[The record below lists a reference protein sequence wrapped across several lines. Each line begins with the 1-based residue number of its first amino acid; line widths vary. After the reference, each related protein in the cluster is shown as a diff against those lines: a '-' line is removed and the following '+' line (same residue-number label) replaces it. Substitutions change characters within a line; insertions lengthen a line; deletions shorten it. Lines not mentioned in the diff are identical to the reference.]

1 MALLLVLSPA
11 LTAGCSIR
19 RFAINKL
26 GDALAET
33 GTAYASDD
41 DPDLIRDATP
51 FALKLIESL
60 LEQNPE
66 HAGLLLAA
74 AGGFTQYAW
83 AYVQQDADAVE
94 DEDLQA
100 ALDLRARARRLYL
113 RAYRYGA
120 RGLEA
125 VHQGLGSLLESDPKG
140 AVRLAGKDDLP
151 RLYWTAASLM
161 AAISLSKDDPDRIAD
176 LSIVDALLARAVE
189 LDPDY
194 DRGALHELMI
204 NWEGARSDA
213 MGGSAERA
221 RRHFERAMELSGG
234 KRASPLV
241 ALAENVSVRN
251 QDRAEFESLLER
263 ALLVDA
269 DAAPEWRLENL
280 LMQRRARWL
289 LSRVDLL
296 FVE

>member
-1 MALLLVLSPA
+1 LVLTPVF
-11 LTAGCSIR
+11 LAGCSIR

-26 GDALAET
+26 GDALAEP

-60 LEQNPE
+60 LEQSPK

-83 AYVQQDADAVE
+83 AYVQQDADETE
-94 DEDLQA
+94 DRDLNAAA
-100 ALDLRARARRLYL
+100 ALRLRARRLYL
-113 RAYRYGA
+113 RACRYGV
-120 RGLEA
+120 RGLEGE
-125 VHQGLGSLLESDPKG
+125 HPGFGPLLGSDPAG
-140 AVRLAGKDDLP
+140 AARVAEKKDVPL
-151 RLYWTAASLM
+151 LYWTAASLA

-176 LSIVDALLARAVE
+176 LPAVGALLARASQ

-194 DRGALHELMI
+194 DRGALHGLMI
-204 NWEGARSDA
+204 SWEGGRSDA
-213 MGGSAERA
+213 MGGSLQRA
-221 RRHFERAMELSGG
+221 RSHFQRAMELSQGR
-234 KRASPLV
+234 RASPLV
-241 ALAENVSVRN
+241 TLAENVSVRN
-251 QDRAEFESLLER
+251 QDRREFESLLGR
-263 ALLVDA
+263 ALEVDP

-289 LSRVDLL
+289 LSRAELL
-296 FVE
+296 FAE